1 MSLKQPPDFH
11 SFSLLSCKLYT
22 TDYQSF
28 IGVIYQNTPFIYQ
41 IPLIIQGFWTSTWSL
56 QGRHNPVSYQYE
68 QD

>member
-28 IGVIYQNTPFIYQ
+28 IGVSIKTPPFIYP
-41 IPLIIQGFWTSTWSL
+41 IPLIIQGFWTSIWYL
-56 QGRHNPVSYQYE
+56 LGRHNPVSYQYG